1 MKKTQQL
8 SDLPVRYQK
17 IPKSNWYMDTNFGTR
32 IHKDNIHK
40 YTLSYKKAQEEKIV
54 EARWDLKN

>member
-8 SDLPVRYQK
+8 SDLPVRYQRK
-17 IPKSNWYMDTNFGTR
+17 GKHWIDTYSGETVNNSL
-32 IHKDNIHK
+32 IHTK
-40 YTLSYKKAQEEKIV
+40 TLSYKKAQEEKIV